1 MLLLPFTGD
10 YNSAIDTLATAISL
24 ISQSRVAHDDRC
36 KIIISSLKDTL
47 QGIESKS
54 FSSGGHRKDRP
65 RSRERSRERSSRRDK
80 SRRERSRSREREFRE
95 RSRERDRHYED
106 RHYDD
111 RYRKEE
117 RERHSDRERRSRH

>member
-1 MLLLPFTGD
+1 MLLLQFTGD

-24 ISQSRVAHDDRC
+24 ISQSRVSHDDRC

-54 FSSGGHRKDRP
+54 FSSGHRKDRP

-95 RSRERDRHYED
+95 RSRDRHYED